1 MVAEAK
7 NIAPTSEKML
17 VWNQTLA
24 NIISS
29 DFGIEALRELITAL
43 ESLARGSSSTIIVYP
58 DDRKPYLAYHRL
70 LPEEDPQVHIDNYVS
85 GPYLVDPC
93 YVHAAEIGEEGF
105 FLIGDL
111 APEGFEDS
119 EYFRLYYHAVG
130 LEDEA
135 CFIFRAAEGDWII
148 ISLGRHSE
156 DLLFCAEDKAL
167 LSTLFPIVKAITCRW
182 LQARKVDSPRRD
194 METHLNAALQN
205 FGTSLLTQRES
216 LILNLL
222 LRGHS
227 IKSIAERLENSIE
240 TIKHHRKN
248 IYSKLDVSTQAELFH
263 LFIDSLRSS
272 SLDPEKDPLVAYMS
286 VDR

>member
-1 MVAEAK
+1 
-7 NIAPTSEKML
+7 ML

-111 APEGFEDS
+111 APEGFEGS
-119 EYFRLYYHAVG
+119 EYYRLYYHAVG
-130 LEDEA
+130 LKDEA
-135 CFIFRAAEGDWII
+135 CFIFRVPGGGWTI

-156 DLLFCAEDKAL
+156 DSLFCAEDKAL

-182 LQARKVDSPRRD
+182 IQTGEAGTHGQDI
-194 METHLNAALQN
+194 ETHLNAALRN

-227 IKSIAERLENSIE
+227 IKSIAERLKNSLE

-272 SLDPEKDPLVAYMS
+272 ALDPEKDPLIAYMS
-286 VDR
+286 LGP